1 MRKGHVRLLCHSQLF
16 KTRVTPPKGW
26 DVKGGIPLVTK
37 RWNTGP
43 AQKLLEKCNEIVFGM
58 CTVLNQALVYVCSG
72 SGVDID
78 RKFIWHATDGAR
90 IPCVLHRK
98 NRFVP
103 TPPQSPCVS
112 SSCNM
117 GFGLDETVNF
127 HVMRPTAPGFR
138 IFRGKCALYQTPQ
151 IRCVF
156 SNKMRLGFNVIVNL
170 YVMRPTAP
178 KFIVFFQKMRFAISL

>member
-1 MRKGHVRLLCHSQLF
+1 MLGYYAIHNSSKRVSLRQKVGMSKVAYHLSPNAETQGRPKNFSRNAMKLCLACAQCSTRRLFTYVVGLALILIVNSF
-16 KTRVTPPKGW
+16 DTRPTAPEFRVFYT
-26 DVKGGIPLVTK
+26 
-37 RWNTGP
+37 
-43 AQKLLEKCNEIVFGM
+43 EKSFRTN
-58 CTVLNQALVYVCSG
+58 
-72 SGVDID
+72 
-78 RKFIWHATDGAR
+78 
-90 IPCVLHRK
+90 
-98 NRFVP
+98 
-103 TPPQSPCVS
+103 PPQSPCVS